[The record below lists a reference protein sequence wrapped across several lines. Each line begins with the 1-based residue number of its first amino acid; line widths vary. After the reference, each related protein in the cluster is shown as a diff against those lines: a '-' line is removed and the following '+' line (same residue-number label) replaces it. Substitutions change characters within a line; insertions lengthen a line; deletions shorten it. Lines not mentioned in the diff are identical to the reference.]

1 LNGELF
7 EYYVSQFLVSVMYA
21 GGCLVLDDWS
31 AHKLRGILDSLIAK
45 GVEIMF
51 LLGYS
56 SDFSSIKLV

>member
-1 LNGELF
+1 
-7 EYYVSQFLVSVMYA
+7 MYA